1 MSVAGASPAAG
12 GLGLEP
18 PRARGGASGGIFAY
32 WFGTSSLRADPS
44 EVFAGLVYRLRAR
57 DAAFAPHELALLKQC
72 ETDVQVRAVT
82 AGYVTGA
89 GTHSALGFVSQRAP
103 RLMLS
108 ALAGACG
115 AYAGVQSMARDCM
128 RRVARLE
135 DSRLAADAR
144 FVIRQVAPHDPLG
157 REPAEHL
164 VPGAVRRR
172 APDASEDGAPG
183 DGGDVRETL
192 RDVRGDEEMSRDVAR
207 IDMEETR
214 ATASSARAT
223 ETRSAYGDDGD
234 DARFFADDA
243 TRSGNAAS
251 TRTRDSRRPNVGP
264 ARNARRDATRRD
276 ATRANDGA
284 NDVFRKTPFP
294 LSPRSGASFIIPRDA
309 FGEGVPDGIEPG
321 TTSAA
326 KRVPHPPRG
335 GARSRAEAREA
346 RRRASREAAGA
357 RRRDARN
364 AGDETEHRTT
374 STLLETP
381 ARDELI
387 DPAARASFSRGTRR
401 TAYGD
406 VLDR

>member
-1 MSVAGASPAAG
+1 MSVAGASPGAG
-12 GLGLEP
+12 VLGLEP

-72 ETDVQVRAVT
+72 ETDVQMRAVT

-89 GTHSALGFVSQRAP
+89 GTHSALGFVSKRAP

-108 ALAGACG
+108 VLAGACG

-157 REPAEHL
+157 REPAGGKGE
-164 VPGAVRRR
+164 ARRQRARDANVRET
-172 APDASEDGAPG
+172 S
-183 DGGDVRETL
+183 DVRETGGA
-192 RDVRGDEEMSRDVAR
+192 RGDGASATTAR
-207 IDMEETR
+207 LEMEET

-223 ETRSAYGDDGD
+223 SETRPYG
-234 DARFFADDA
+234 DDA
-243 TRSGNAAS
+243 TRSGDAM
-251 TRTRDSRRPNVGP
+251 
-264 ARNARRDATRRD
+264 RRDKVSAGDGDGGDEVGQTR
-276 ATRANDGA
+276 
-284 NDVFRKTPFP
+284 V
-294 LSPRSGASFIIPRDA
+294 ASFIPRDA
-309 FGEGVPDGIEPG
+309 FGEGIPGNEPG
-321 TTSAA
+321 NTSAS
-326 KRVPHPPRG
+326 KRIPRPPRG

-357 RRRDARN
+357 RRDV
-364 AGDETEHRTT
+364 
-374 STLLETP
+374 ETP
-381 ARDELI
+381 ARI
-387 DPAARASFSRGTRR
+387 TRSPR
-401 TAYGD
+401 QSLRRRRETS
-406 VLDR
+406 

>member
-1 MSVAGASPAAG
+1 MSVAGASPGAG
-12 GLGLEP
+12 VLGLEP

-89 GTHSALGFVSQRAP
+89 GTHSALGFVSKRAP

-108 ALAGACG
+108 VLAGACG

-157 REPAEHL
+157 REPAGGKGE
-164 VPGAVRRR
+164 ARRQRARDANVRET
-172 APDASEDGAPG
+172 S
-183 DGGDVRETL
+183 DVRETGGA
-192 RDVRGDEEMSRDVAR
+192 RGDGASATTAR
-207 IDMEETR
+207 LEMEET

-223 ETRSAYGDDGD
+223 SETRPYG
-234 DARFFADDA
+234 DDA
-243 TRSGNAAS
+243 TRSGDAM
-251 TRTRDSRRPNVGP
+251 
-264 ARNARRDATRRD
+264 RRDKVSAGDGDGGDEVGQTR
-276 ATRANDGA
+276 
-284 NDVFRKTPFP
+284 V
-294 LSPRSGASFIIPRDA
+294 ASFIPRDA
-309 FGEGVPDGIEPG
+309 FGEGIPGNEPG
-321 TTSAA
+321 NTSAS
-326 KRVPHPPRG
+326 KRIPRPPRG

-364 AGDETEHRTT
+364 AGDENHAFAATE
-374 STLLETP
+374 LATP

-387 DPAARASFSRGTRR
+387 DPATRVSFGRGTRR

>member
-1 MSVAGASPAAG
+1 MSVASASPADG
-12 GLGLEP
+12 ELGLETP
-18 PRARGGASGGIFAY
+18 PARSGASGGIFSY

-44 EVFAGLVYRLRAR
+44 DVFAGLVYRLRAR
-57 DAAFAPHELALLKQC
+57 GATFAPHELTLLKQC

-89 GTHSALGFVSQRAP
+89 GTHSALGFISKRAP

-108 ALAGACG
+108 VLAGACG

-157 REPAEHL
+157 REPANAANGE
-164 VPGAVRRR
+164 GAVRRQR
-172 APDASEDGAPG
+172 VHPDANE
-183 DGGDVRETL
+183 DVRETGGE
-192 RDVRGDEEMSRDVAR
+192 RGDGEMSRDVAR
-207 IDMEETR
+207 LEMES
-214 ATASSARAT
+214 TADDASTARAT
-223 ETRSAYGDDGD
+223 ETRSYGDDATS
-234 DARFFADDA
+234 AR
-243 TRSGNAAS
+243 THE
-251 TRTRDSRRPNVGP
+251 THERRPFVGL
-264 ARNARRDATRRD
+264 ARNSRRD
-276 ATRANDGA
+276 ATRARDGA
-284 NDVFRKTPFP
+284 GDGDWSRENDDVGKTFFP
-294 LSPRSGASFIIPRDA
+294 LSATRVASFIPRDA
-309 FGEGVPDGIEPG
+309 FGEGIPGGNEPG

-326 KRVPHPPRG
+326 KHVPRPPRG

-346 RRRASREAAGA
+346 RRRATREAAGA

-364 AGDETEHRTT
+364 AGDENHAFAATDA
-374 STLLETP
+374 ETP

-387 DPAARASFSRGTRR
+387 DPATRVSFGRGTRR

>member
-89 GTHSALGFVSQRAP
+89 GTHSALGFVSKRAP

-157 REPAEHL
+157 REPANGANGE
-164 VPGAVRRR
+164 GAVRRNR
-172 APDASEDGAPG
+172 AHPDANE
-183 DGGDVRETL
+183 DVRETGGAA
-192 RDVRGDEEMSRDVAR
+192 RGDGEMSRDVAR
-207 IDMEETR
+207 LEMETTR
-214 ATASSARAT
+214 ADDASSARAT
-223 ETRSAYGDDGD
+223 ETRSYGDD
-234 DARFFADDA
+234 A
-243 TRSGNAAS
+243 TSS
-251 TRTRDSRRPNVGP
+251 RTHETHERRRGGVGLVRNSRR
-264 ARNARRDATRRD
+264 DT
-276 ATRANDGA
+276 TRARDGA
-284 NDVFRKTPFP
+284 GDGDWSRENDQVGKTSFP
-294 LSPRSGASFIIPRDA
+294 LSHSRVASFIPRDA
-309 FGEGVPDGIEPG
+309 FGEGIPGGNEPG

-326 KRVPHPPRG
+326 KHVPRPPRG

-364 AGDETEHRTT
+364 AGDENHAFAATDA
-374 STLLETP
+374 ETP
-381 ARDELI
+381 LARDELI
-387 DPAARASFSRGTRR
+387 DPATRVSFGRGTRR

>member
-1 MSVAGASPAAG
+1 M
-12 GLGLEP
+12 EP

-89 GTHSALGFVSQRAP
+89 GTHSALGFVSKRAP

-108 ALAGACG
+108 VLAGACG

-157 REPAEHL
+157 REPAGGE
-164 VPGAVRRR
+164 GEARRQRARDANVRET
-172 APDASEDGAPG
+172 S
-183 DGGDVRETL
+183 DVRETGGA
-192 RDVRGDEEMSRDVAR
+192 RGDGASATTAR
-207 IDMEETR
+207 LEMEET

-223 ETRSAYGDDGD
+223 SETRPYG
-234 DARFFADDA
+234 DDA
-243 TRSGNAAS
+243 TRSGDAM
-251 TRTRDSRRPNVGP
+251 
-264 ARNARRDATRRD
+264 RRDKVSAGDGDGGDEVGQTR
-276 ATRANDGA
+276 
-284 NDVFRKTPFP
+284 V
-294 LSPRSGASFIIPRDA
+294 ASFIPRDA
-309 FGEGVPDGIEPG
+309 FGEGIPGNEPG
-321 TTSAA
+321 NTSAS
-326 KRVPHPPRG
+326 KRIPRPPRG

-346 RRRASREAAGA
+346 RRARPA
-357 RRRDARN
+357 RRRARGVRGREKRRADENHAFAATEGSDAGERRADRPGHARLVRPGHQTHGLRGRAGPLTGGRCPREDARDLGGRGQQD
-364 AGDETEHRTT
+364 AGGGLMGCVFGYFTFR
-374 STLLETP
+374 
-381 ARDELI
+381 
-387 DPAARASFSRGTRR
+387 
-401 TAYGD
+401 
-406 VLDR
+406 V